1 MPKVT
6 NEVKAQ
12 KIALAKR
19 MRGDD
24 VGWDAIA
31 RHADINMPVETL
43 RKWLEGGD
51 DTKPRPKPKRGAKV
65 DDAAIIK
72 DLRAENARL
81 QALCTDILLGKVKL
95 QRT

>member
-12 KIALAKR
+12 KIALAKK
-19 MRGDD
+19 MRKDD
-24 VGWDAIA
+24 VGWDQIA
-31 RHADINMPVETL
+31 NHADIDMPVETL
-43 RKWLEGGD
+43 MRWVEGGNGAA
-51 DTKPRPKPKRGAKV
+51 RARPKRGAKT

-81 QALCTDILLGKVKL
+81 QALVTDVLLGKVKL
-95 QRT
+95 ERQ

>member
-12 KIALAKR
+12 KIKLAKQ

-24 VGWDAIA
+24 VGWDQIA
-31 RHADINMPVETL
+31 RHQDINMPVETL
-43 RKWLEGGD
+43 RKWVEGGD
-51 DTKPRPKPKRGAKV
+51 TTKSKPKRGAKV
-65 DDAAIIK
+65 DDAATIK

-81 QALCTDILLGKVKL
+81 QALVSDILLGKVSL
-95 QRT
+95 ERRG